1 MSHLTSKVEDLHLQL
16 DSKQGEI
23 EKIADKLCETE
34 QAINSARQEAKI
46 NAETTLSLKDNLR
59 RTKLQNE
66 QLDTKL
72 RETSDHLADS
82 QISHHNIQTTNSIL
96 QVGE

>member
-23 EKIADKLCETE
+23 EKIADILCETE
-34 QAINSARQEAKI
+34 QAINSAREEAKI

-59 RTKLQNE
+59 IKLQNE

-72 RETSDHLADS
+72 RGTSDHLADS
-82 QISHHNIQTTNSIL
+82 RISHHNLQTTNIIL